1 MDRRQ
6 RALIILAATFA
17 VSHLD
22 RQIMSVSLNAMGQE
36 FSLSDTQLGLL
47 SGGVFASVFAVCGI
61 PLARLAAWYPRR
73 IIIAISV
80 LVWSGLTV
88 LTSGAQTFA
97 HLLVTRLGV
106 GIGEAGGVAPAH
118 SLISDLF
125 PENRRTS
132 AFAVLVSGGN
142 IGVLFAFLIGGI
154 VGQTIGWRWA
164 FVIAGLPGL
173 VLAVLVWRYVDEPK
187 RPSPTPGDLNR
198 SLFVETL
205 RHFWNDK
212 GLLHALLAV
221 CITGVVTYGALSWNA
236 VFIIRVHGL
245 NVAQAGVVLAL
256 VIGVGGTLGAFF
268 SGRLADRL
276 GQRDPRWRIGV
287 AGIAVLVAKPFV
299 LCFLFLEST
308 PLALA
313 SFAVSASL
321 ATVFWAPSFAYMHGR
336 LPSELRP
343 MATAITLFAFN
354 IIGMGL
360 GPTVVGA
367 LSDQLAITH
376 GPRSIGVAL
385 SVIQVCGVWA
395 AFHYW
400 KVTQSMKP
408 HPPSG

>member
-1 MDRRQ
+1 MESRKRT
-6 RALIILAATFA
+6 LIILAATFA

-22 RQIMSVSLNAMGQE
+22 RQIMSVSLNAIGQE

-47 SGGVFASVFAVCGI
+47 SGGVFALVFAVCGI

-73 IIIAISV
+73 IIIAVSV
-80 LVWSGLTV
+80 LIWSGLTV

-118 SLISDLF
+118 SLVSDLF
-125 PENRRTS
+125 PEDRRTS

-173 VLAVLVWRYVDEPK
+173 VLAALVWRYVDEPK
-187 RPSPTPGDLNR
+187 RSNPTPSDLNR

-205 RHFWNDK
+205 RLFWNDK
-212 GLLHALLAV
+212 GLLHALIAV

-236 VFIIRVHGL
+236 VFMIRVHGL
-245 NVAQAGVVLAL
+245 NVAQAGIVLAL
-256 VIGVGGTLGAFF
+256 VIGIGGTLGAFF

-276 GQRDPRWRIGV
+276 GQRDPRWRIAI
-287 AGIAVLVAKPFV
+287 AGLAIIIAKPFV

-313 SFAVSASL
+313 SFAISASL

-336 LPSELRP
+336 LTSELRP

-354 IIGMGL
+354 IVGMGI
-360 GPTVVGA
+360 GPTVVGV
-367 LSDQLAITH
+367 LSDQLAVTH
-376 GPRSIGVAL
+376 GPRSIGIAL

-400 KVTQSMKP
+400 KVAQSMAPRKA
-408 HPPSG
+408 SR

>member
-1 MDRRQ
+1 MDHRQ

-22 RQIMSVSLNAMGQE
+22 RQIMSVSLNAIGQE

-47 SGGVFASVFAVCGI
+47 SGGVFAFVFAVCGI

-80 LVWSGLTV
+80 LIWSGLTV
-88 LTSGAQTFA
+88 LTSGAQTFT

-118 SLISDLF
+118 SLVSDLF
-125 PENRRTS
+125 PEDRRTS
-132 AFAVLVSGGN
+132 AFATLVSGGN

-173 VLAVLVWRYVDEPK
+173 VLAFLVWRYVEEPK
-187 RPSPTPGDLNR
+187 RSSPTPADLNR
-198 SLFVETL
+198 SLFAETL
-205 RHFWNDK
+205 GHFWSNK
-212 GLLHALLAV
+212 GLLHALIAV

-236 VFIIRVHGL
+236 VFMIRVHGL
-245 NVAQAGVVLAL
+245 NVAQAGIVLAL
-256 VIGVGGTLGAFF
+256 AIGIGGALGAFF

-276 GQRDPRWRIGV
+276 GQQDPRWRIGV
-287 AGIAVLVAKPFV
+287 AGIAVLLAKPFV
-299 LCFLFLEST
+299 LCFLYLEST

-313 SFAVSASL
+313 SFTVSASL

-336 LPSELRP
+336 LPTELRP

-354 IIGMGL
+354 IVGMGL

-367 LSDQLAITH
+367 LSDQLAATH

-400 KVTQSMKP
+400 KVTRSMTRLQATP
-408 HPPSG
+408 